1 MGTDIHI
8 HLEYRSRKTKQ
19 YKYGG
24 KIRGE
29 RIYDIFD
36 AMALDEDKNSG
47 DVFFQSRGL
56 PGDVTQ
62 ATLKEY
68 RMWKENAHHASWLST
83 IEFSA
88 CIVEAYIRMNSF
100 ERLQFLKQYEELFTI
115 INTVFLKSKKQEED
129 CLLSYKELL
138 KLMISY
144 EEDQEECRIVFW
156 FDN

>member
-8 HLEYRSRKTKQ
+8 HLEYRSRKTKR

-36 AMALDEDKNSG
+36 VMALDEDKKSG
-47 DVFFQSRGL
+47 DVFFRSRGL

-68 RMWKENAHHASWLST
+68 RNWKGDAHHASWLST

-88 CIVEAYIRMNSF
+88 CIVEAYIRMNSL
-100 ERLQFLKQYEELFTI
+100 ERLQIYKQHEELYILLDAISCTGRK
-115 INTVFLKSKKQEED
+115 LYED
-129 CLLSYKELL
+129 SLFSYKELL

-144 EEDQEECRIVFW
+144 EEDKEECRIVFW

>member
-8 HLEYRSRKTKQ
+8 HLEYRSRKTKR

-24 KIRGE
+24 EIRGE
-29 RIYDIFD
+29 RDYDIFD
-36 AMALDEDKNSG
+36 VMALDEGNNSG

-68 RMWKENAHHASWLST
+68 RIWKEDAHHASWLST

-88 CIVEAYIRMNSF
+88 CIVEAHIRKNSL
-100 ERLQFLKQYEELFTI
+100 ERLQFNKKYKDLYAI
-115 INTVFLKSKKQEED
+115 IDTVFRQGSRRDED
-129 CLLSYKELL
+129 CSLSYREML

-144 EEDQEECRIVFW
+144 EEDKEECRIVFW